1 MYLSSIF
8 FRCCFFPVY
17 HRRQTVGIYRRYT
30 LRIVISKR
38 VPLNDGLDFLHG
50 QFCCI
55 KLIELFLFQHRK
67 PAFHPCIIPRFIF
80 SRAILAA
87 ENKPSVVH
95 IKLFTRLLNS
105 DVVRQLQRLG
115 FEILIVPFHCLSSSL
130 FRQFWHCT
138 FMISLQCAHHPYR
151 TYPEYLKKRLP
162 VGSLF
167 CI

>member
-1 MYLSSIF
+1 MF
-8 FRCCFFPVY
+8 
-17 HRRQTVGIYRRYT
+17 
-30 LRIVISKR
+30 
-38 VPLNDGLDFLHG
+38 
-50 QFCCI
+50 
-55 KLIELFLFQHRK
+55 
-67 PAFHPCIIPRFIF
+67 F

-151 TYPEYLKKRLP
+151 TYPEYLKKKAPGGEPFLYLATLCEPLVFFRKAHFQKSIEKGNFCVCLHKFLTPLYIYIMVLYRLRKRVTP
-162 VGSLF
+162 LW
-167 CI
+167 